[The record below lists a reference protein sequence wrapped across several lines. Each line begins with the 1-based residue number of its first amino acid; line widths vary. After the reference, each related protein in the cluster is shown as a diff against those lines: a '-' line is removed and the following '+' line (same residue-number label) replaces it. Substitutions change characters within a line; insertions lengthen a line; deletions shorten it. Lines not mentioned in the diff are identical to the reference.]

1 MVTTFDHA
9 LYAGETVTFEVTVTQ
24 DDGTPYDLTGAAI
37 AYRADT
43 PTPIAKEVGAGV
55 TLTDAAA
62 GKFEVDLD
70 EADTLGLGPLMAR
83 HECRIAANGEVFVAF
98 AGTLRVSASL
108 HGEMGS

>member
-1 MVTTFDHA
+1 MATVFDHA
-9 LYAGETVTFEVTVTQ
+9 LYAGETVTFEVTVTY

-43 PTPIAKEVGAGV
+43 PAPLLKEVGAGIV
-55 TLTDAAA
+55 ITDAAA

-70 EADTLGLGPLMAR
+70 EADTLGFGPLVTR
-83 HECRIAANGEVFVAF
+83 HECRIAANSEVFVAF

-108 HGEMGS
+108 HGEMAI